1 MSLSVLQERNTWYNQ
16 NLKLFISST
25 GINGKMYANL
35 HGLTMTENDKTEWYL
50 LGLGNEVDM
59 HTVHF
64 HGQSFIYKVYT

>member
-1 MSLSVLQERNTWYNQ
+1 MVCSDFFK
-16 NLKLFISST
+16 NLKLFLSST
-25 GINGKMYANL
+25 GINGKLYANL
-35 HGLTMTENDKTEWYL
+35 HGLKMTEKDKTQWYL